1 MSNSSARLDEKVKTV
16 LGTVGLILTTTVG
29 DAKYVSLK
37 GYAKCQIILVLGDGT
52 SVTGADITLQQATAV
67 AGTNEKPLSFTRM
80 LKNVDYAAAQTL
92 TETAVTASTFTT
104 QAVNSKDSIYI
115 IDVDA
120 ASLDVAGG
128 FDCLRLDATAH
139 AATASRGCMVLYNLY
154 SPRYSGITPLT
165 D

>member
-52 SVTGADITLQQATAV
+52 SLTAADITLQQATAV
-67 AGTNEKPLSFTRM
+67 AGTNEKPLGFTRM
-80 LKNVDYAAAQTL
+80 LANVDYGTAQVMA
-92 TETAVTASTFTT
+92 ETAVTGNTFKTQTT
-104 QAVNSKDSIYI
+104 DSKNSMYI
-115 IDVDA
+115 IDVNA
-120 ASLDVAGG
+120 SSLDVAGG

-139 AATASRGCMVLYNLY
+139 AATASRGCVVLYNLY
-154 SPRYSGITPLT
+154 EPRFSGITPLT